1 MKQENIAK
9 VWDYYRRYTSQYHI
23 WYPQLLKAAIQKN
36 IDGDFSSSYLCN
48 DLQSTIHL
56 EIQRYIKYLLDQE
69 SQELQGNKCPQKPQE
84 CQELT
89 PSSLQKNERV
99 KINEKKEETKKE
111 KVKTSINHKQSLH
124 KKTPRHPTI
133 HLKFP
138 NNFIMNATILRHC
151 QRKIGWNNGAGVS
164 NKSRLLDYFQAQP
177 IDYKVNTATS
187 GWGLKIP
194 LGITSLGP

>member
-84 CQELT
+84 CQKLT

-99 KINEKKEETKKE
+99 KINEKKEKTKKE

-133 HLKFP
+133 LLKFP

-187 GWGLKIP
+187 GWDLKIP